1 MTCTSVRSLS
11 CPGSDYI
18 SYIIAF
24 LFHLPML
31 SYLDRILS
39 TTVELATPEF
49 EPVYEDY
56 ADIIGKAFD
65 YAVLHQ
71 AGERIINLSFDD

>member
-24 LFHLPML
+24 LFRLPML

-39 TTVELATPEF
+39 TTVELATPKF
-49 EPVYEDY
+49 EPVYEDSEP
-56 ADIIGKAFD
+56 
-65 YAVLHQ
+65 VRL
-71 AGERIINLSFDD
+71 LSEQIEMVI